1 MDDFF
6 PETLL
11 ILSGNIDDTGKNV
24 GMITVD
30 EDCLRE
36 KLHFFKKK
44 VQDSS
49 ACLISPVI
57 VDQVEVINI
66 RHQESVLFIPAAVG

>member
-1 MDDFF
+1 
-6 PETLL
+6 
-11 ILSGNIDDTGKNV
+11 
-24 GMITVD
+24 MITVD

-44 VQDSS
+44 VQDIS

-57 VDQVEVINI
+57 VDQVKVINI
-66 RHQESVLFIPAAVG
+66 SHQESVLFIPAAVG

>member
-24 GMITVD
+24 GMIPVD
-30 EDCLRE
+30 EDCLRKKFQFPE
-36 KLHFFKKK
+36 KKIQKIGTGF
-44 VQDSS
+44 
-49 ACLISPVI
+49 ITPVVI
-57 VDQVEVINI
+57 DQVKVVDI